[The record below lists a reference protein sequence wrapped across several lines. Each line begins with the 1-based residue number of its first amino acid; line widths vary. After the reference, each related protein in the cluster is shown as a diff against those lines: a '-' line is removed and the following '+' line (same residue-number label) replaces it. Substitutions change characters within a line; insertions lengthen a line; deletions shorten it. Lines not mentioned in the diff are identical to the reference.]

1 MKRRLLAAGLLAAA
15 VLPAAADQALLLT
28 IADYVG
34 GVPSLPGVQ
43 RDRESAR
50 RIAQALGFAEG
61 TITEARDGAL
71 DLEGL
76 QRQFA
81 ALVERTQPGERV
93 FVYFSGHGTSRSAG
107 DRCEQAL
114 LAQDGRAL
122 PASAVA
128 RQLGA
133 LGAKAGEVV
142 MLVDACFSGGLAAA
156 ASLRGAGDA
165 LRPKFA
171 RSEGSADHCEQP
183 ANFVPALTRSLRGAV
198 NLERNQVVL
207 AAAREDELA
216 FDHSQHGGLATA
228 AMAECLGGAVVP
240 STMAELVACAQGG
253 VERRLPADPRLRT
266 QHVTLGGAGE
276 MRIAAAAGTPAAA
289 SRLQALLAQADPGWG
304 VQLAASAATLR
315 IGRDD
320 LALTVTSTRAGYL
333 TLLSA
338 GSDGRT
344 LGLLYPGQRDTLR
357 QVAAGAPFLVPKRW
371 RARGPAGTN
380 RIVAV
385 VSETPLTTAELM
397 SARGY
402 GAAALVVEEA
412 E

>member
-1 MKRRLLAAGLLAAA
+1 MRRLLAAGLLAAA
-15 VLPAAADQALLLT
+15 TLPAAADQALLLT
-28 IADYVG
+28 IADYAG

-93 FVYFSGHGTSRSAG
+93 FVYFSGHGTSRSDG

-156 ASLRGAGDA
+156 ASLRGAGET

-171 RSEGSADHCEQP
+171 RSEGSADRCEQP

-228 AMAECLGGAVVP
+228 AVAECLGGAVVP
-240 STMAELVACAQGG
+240 ATMAELVACAQSG

-276 MRIAAAAGTPAAA
+276 MRIAAAVAPALA

-320 LALTVTSTRAGYL
+320 LALTVTSMRAGYL

-344 LGLLYPGQRDTLR
+344 LGLLYPGPRDTLR

-385 VSETPLTTAELM
+385 VSETPLNTDELM

>member
-1 MKRRLLAAGLLAAA
+1 MRRLLAAGLLAAA
-15 VLPAAADQALLLT
+15 TLPAAADQALLLT
-28 IADYVG
+28 IADYAG

-122 PASAVA
+122 PASEVA

-142 MLVDACFSGGLAAA
+142 MLVDACFSGGLAA
-156 ASLRGAGDA
+156 SLRGAGDA

-171 RSEGSADHCEQP
+171 RSAGSADRCEQP

-228 AMAECLGGAVVP
+228 AVAECLGGAVVP
-240 STMAELVACAQGG
+240 STMAELMACAQGG

-276 MRIAAAAGTPAAA
+276 MRIAAAVAPALA

-304 VQLAASAATLR
+304 VQLAASANTLR

-320 LALTVTSTRAGYL
+320 LALTVTSARAGYL

-344 LGLLYPGQRDTLR
+344 LGLLYPGPRDALR